1 METILLGQNSPSISN
16 PLATTTAVKWYMET
30 DDSQICL
37 AAKKTCLEAR
47 KDLLELV
54 GDDFDSRD
62 ALECTT
68 SAKELIGFVKF
79 YQERVELENSD
90 PGFRRQLLNRVKTFC
105 EFADKITQ
113 IVAVMVPQDPK
124 FTIPYGCLALLFKAV
139 TWSKERKDRLDA
151 FLVEIVEVLPIAEAY
166 AELYNTRQIKEEVIS
181 MYVTVLKFLAKAT
194 MHCRRNNLKKAV
206 DGLFKPTSNPLK
218 TYMTRIKQCSARIH
232 HFQALAS
239 AAQQDETLK
248 SVKGISG
255 TLAIVRQ
262 EVELMSQEMFA
273 KIDQVEKLWI
283 NYQEQ
288 AKRDRMLTAY
298 RELSTLS
305 TLLLPSSKPW
315 VSELQAARTQN
326 PEISQR
332 SKWQM
337 LSVIDDLSLW
347 SRTVDDKPLLWLS
360 VIAGN
365 QGTWVTQM
373 ITEYQASFRKG
384 DVPLICVFAG
394 VYKSE
399 QLNARSLVCLL
410 IIRIMESFPKVVFEI
425 PDLLNTRVLAQAAD
439 PELWEILEV
448 MIRGYRPVLM
458 IIDRIDLCGFLREE
472 GQWSQFLGNMERM
485 VLNLEG
491 DLRVLFTSA
500 EEPSDLVQQAE
511 MFETITSSARIKP
524 SRRDAR

>member
-1 METILLGQNSPSISN
+1 MILGRNSTSISN

-37 AAKKTCLEAR
+37 EAKKTCLEAR

-54 GDDFDSRD
+54 GDDFDSRY

-68 SAKELIGFVKF
+68 NAKELVGFVKF
-79 YQERVELENSD
+79 YQERMELENSD

-113 IVAVMVPQDPK
+113 IIAVMVPQDPK

-139 TWSKERKDRLDA
+139 TWSKERKDKLDA

-194 MHCRRNNLKKAV
+194 MHCRRNNLTNEQSLG
-206 DGLFKPTSNPLK
+206 DL
-218 TYMTRIKQCSARIH
+218 MTRIKQCSARLH

-239 AAQQDETLK
+239 AVQQDETLK

-262 EVELMSQEMFA
+262 EVELISQEMFA
-273 KIDQVEKLWI
+273 KIDQVEKLWM

-288 AKRDRMLTAY
+288 AKRDRMLIAY

-315 VSELQAARTQN
+315 VSELHAARTQN

-332 SKWQM
+332 SKC
-337 LSVIDDLSLW
+337 
-347 SRTVDDKPLLWLS
+347 

-373 ITEYQASFRKG
+373 ITEYQASFKKG
-384 DVPLICVFAG
+384 EVPLICVFAG
-394 VYKSE
+394 VYRNE
-399 QLNARSLVCLL
+399 QLTARSLVCLL
-410 IIRIMESFPKVVFEI
+410 IIRIMEYFPKVVFEI

-448 MIRGYRPVLM
+448 MIRG
-458 IIDRIDLCGFLREE
+458 
-472 GQWSQFLGNMERM
+472 
-485 VLNLEG
+485 
-491 DLRVLFTSA
+491 
-500 EEPSDLVQQAE
+500 
-511 MFETITSSARIKP
+511 
-524 SRRDAR
+524 